1 MTYFY
6 LLSTALGVAPDIW
19 LASHFLVLLPLLFCI
34 ISIGYYSYAIYAA
47 HTFFS
52 QPERID
58 PNFHPPISILKPVC
72 GCDRD
77 AYKNLSSFCRQDYP
91 SYEIIFAVQDWADP
105 GIDVIKQ
112 IILDFPVIEIQ
123 LVVSDRAIGSNRK
136 VSNLGNAMTKASHD
150 MILLADS
157 DVYVEPNYL
166 QQVVQPLSNPQVG
179 VVTCLYRSLTD
190 RWLTHLEALSS
201 ATEFHPGV
209 LVSNQLEGV
218 KFAMGQTIVIRR
230 SVLEEIGGFVAIANY
245 LADDFQLGYL
255 PAQIGYDVVLS
266 HHIVDHVIATSTL
279 MGSLQRQLRWMVG
292 IRVSRPWGYLGLIF
306 TYGTV
311 ASLFFLLIT
320 EGSVWGWL
328 ILGITW
334 TSRLAMAWF
343 IGVKKI
349 RDPIA
354 KRFLWLVPLRD
365 LISFALWCYGF
376 LGDTIR
382 WRDRQFKLTRTGKL
396 VPCSPD
402 LSEEI
407 KSAIS

>member
-1 MTYFY
+1 MTRLN
-6 LLSTALGVAPDIW
+6 LLSVTLEFDFEVW
-19 LASHFLVLLPLLFCI
+19 FASHFLLLLPLFFCI
-34 ISIGYYSYAIYAA
+34 TAIGYYSYAIYAA

-52 QPERID
+52 QTERID

-77 AYKNLSSFCRQDYP
+77 AYKNLSSFCCQDYP
-91 SYEIIFAVQDWADP
+91 NYQVIFAVQDWADS
-105 GIDVIKQ
+105 GIEVIKQ
-112 IILDFPVIEIQ
+112 IIRDFPTIDLQ
-123 LVVSDRAIGSNRK
+123 LVVSDRAIGSNGK
-136 VSNLGNAMTKASHD
+136 VSNLGNAMTNASHEI
-150 MILLADS
+150 ILMADS

-166 QQVVQPLSNPQVG
+166 QQVIQPLNNPQVG

-209 LVSNQLEGV
+209 LVSNQLEGI

-230 SVLEEIGGFVAIANY
+230 SVLEEIGGFGAIADY

-279 MGSLQRQLRWMVG
+279 MGSWQRQLRWMVG

-311 ASLFFLLIT
+311 ASLLFLLIT
-320 EGSVWGWL
+320 AGSIWGW
-328 ILGITW
+328 IVLGITW
-334 TSRLAMAWF
+334 TTRLAMAWF
-343 IGVKKI
+343 IGVKSI

-354 KRFLWLVPLRD
+354 KQFLWFVPLRD

-396 VPCSPD
+396 VPCPPD